1 MLKRV
6 DFFCS
11 CYKKRSGG
19 DESAESRGVP
29 SEPLNW
35 DGTSYHKLKA
45 KEMLTFLFA
54 PHMEKKRK
62 VIYLAT
68 VYSSKKWDN
77 QEGKKKKNHRF
88 VCEMKLWD
96 DSRTNFLLGL
106 RTQQ

>member
-1 MLKRV
+1 MLLLYFPSRYCVKRMLKRV

-54 PHMEKKRK
+54 PHMEKKE
-62 VIYLAT
+62 
-68 VYSSKKWDN
+68 
-77 QEGKKKKNHRF
+77 EGDLSCHCLFK
-88 VCEMKLWD
+88 
-96 DSRTNFLLGL
+96 
-106 RTQQ
+106 